1 MYEMRTLSQKTTA
14 AVLRQKSGTEKDPIK
29 DVEWAKMLGR
39 SVQAIHNI
47 ESGRTK
53 LRHELATK
61 MFHETGISIDWL
73 MKGDPTL
80 PPIAENGEP
89 YTREIYLRAQA
100 QKTFYDHPHPVL
112 RHFDKL
118 GFCAR
123 LIAILESASARKDY
137 YMARYKVHTALDLLR
152 REFGMD
158 EKIYQH
164 SAPHH
169 VNNPMAIA
177 ALKEVLARDKEIE
190 SVSKQLQHP
199 KPKPTKKR
207 ASKKRRR

>member
-1 MYEMRTLSQKTTA
+1 MRTSSEKTTA
-14 AVLRQKSGTEKDPIK
+14 AILRKIVGKKDW
-29 DVEWAKMLGR
+29 EWAQMLGR

-47 ESGRTK
+47 EAGRTK
-53 LRHELATK
+53 LTHELATK
-61 MFHETGISIDWL
+61 LFHETGISIDWL
-73 MKGDPTL
+73 MKGDPTV

-89 YTREIYLRAQA
+89 YKAEIYERAQA
-100 QKTFYDHPHPVL
+100 QKSPHDQPHPVF
-112 RHFDKL
+112 RNFDKL

-137 YMARYKVHTALDLLR
+137 YMARYKVHTALDSLR

-158 EKIYQH
+158 EKVYQH

-169 VNNPMAIA
+169 VNNSMAIA

-190 SVSKQLQHP
+190 SAFKQLQHP
-199 KPKPTKKR
+199 TPKPTKKQP
-207 ASKKRRR
+207 SKKRRR

>member
-1 MYEMRTLSQKTTA
+1 MRTSSQKTTA
-14 AVLRQKSGTEKDPIK
+14 AVLRQKSGTKDISIK

-61 MFHETGISIDWL
+61 MYEETGISIDWL
-73 MKGDPTL
+73 MKGDPTV
-80 PPIAENGEP
+80 PPISESGEP
-89 YTREIYLRAQA
+89 YTREIYERVQA
-100 QKTFYDHPHPVL
+100 QKTPYNQPHPMY
-112 RHFDKL
+112 RHYDKL

-137 YMARYKVHTALDLLR
+137 YMARYKVHTALDSLR

-158 EKIYQH
+158 EEVYQH
-164 SAPHH
+164 SGPND
-169 VNNPMAIA
+169 VNNIMAIA
-177 ALKEVLARDKEIE
+177 ALKEVLARDEEIE
-190 SVSKQLQHP
+190 SFFEQLHHPTP
-199 KPKPTKKR
+199 KPKKKQS
-207 ASKKRRR
+207 SKKRR